1 MNILNLS
8 DDEMNLIEWCM
19 ENMYC
24 DLETDDTDM
33 RDYESIMLK
42 INTARGDVPVEE
54 VTTVHRRKDLDLL

>member
-24 DLETDDTDM
+24 DLETDDNEM

-42 INTARGDVPVEE
+42 INTARGDVPAQKVD
-54 VTTVHRRKDLDLL
+54 TVHRRKDLDLL

>member
-1 MNILNLS
+1 MNILNLTV
-8 DDEMNLIEWCM
+8 DEMNLIEWFM

-42 INTARGDVPVEE
+42 INTARGDVPVKE
-54 VTTVHRRKDLDLL
+54 VNTVHRRKDLDLL

>member
-24 DLETDDTDM
+24 DLETDDDEM

-42 INTARGDVPVEE
+42 INTARGDVPV
-54 VTTVHRRKDLDLL
+54 KDCLLYTSPSPRDT

>member
-1 MNILNLS
+1 MNILNLT

-42 INTARGDVPVEE
+42 INTARGDVPVEK
-54 VTTVHRRKDLDLL
+54 VDTVHRRKDLDLL